1 MGPPFT
7 CLHRSSLPLAP
18 SGRDDADARRP
29 GRPEGAATT
38 DWRTQVA
45 PSTTS
50 SGQRRRE
57 RSRGQSLVELALFLP
72 MFLTL
77 CLGIIDGGRA
87 FYYREAVTNAA
98 REALRVA
105 QSTGQQANA
114 NTVCGG
120 TGLGTATAHI
130 PMQGAETTGPL
141 ATIATRAGL
150 ESSGNGSAS
159 TSAVAR

>member
-1 MGPPFT
+1 
-7 CLHRSSLPLAP
+7 
-18 SGRDDADARRP
+18 
-29 GRPEGAATT
+29 
-38 DWRTQVA
+38 
-45 PSTTS
+45 
-50 SGQRRRE
+50 
-57 RSRGQSLVELALFLP
+57 

-150 ESSGNGSAS
+150 ESSGNGSTS
-159 TSAVAR
+159 TSAVARPTTTVTVIWHCNGASAYTKSTATNSDPASSSSDSVEVRVSYTFTLLTPLVDRLFPNHTISSDVFGRVDYP